1 MSEETNLSSVPN
13 EAAPAPAQPGGKRA
27 APVKSEKKNRTG
39 LVIGIVAAVLVL
51 AYAGLCAAAQTLYAH
66 AAFPGTSVLGLDVS
80 RLSAQQAEQ
89 LWTEQ
94 GEALL
99 QKTAVTL
106 TRDGADIASVSL
118 SDLGVTVLPT
128 YVSRAAGCDVQDRG
142 WGGTVESF
150 LRGGW
155 RFAASLFAA
164 EDVTPQLDVDPE
176 KLTAACDHI
185 ADTVGC
191 TLVDG
196 SYRLAEGEGLYIT
209 KPADGEKLDAAAL
222 ESALRQQLD
231 SRDLSPVACT
241 YTQRAAQPLDIQALH
256 DEISG
261 TMAAAICDKSTGK
274 PTQSR
279 VGVQFD
285 VAAVQAQLDAAQPG
299 EEFLADAQVQF
310 PPAATEELEQ
320 AMFRDVIGTCTT
332 TCAGPWG
339 RRQNIKLA
347 AAAINGRIYNP
358 GEEFWYNATVG
369 QRTEARGFQPAA
381 AYSGGKTV
389 TSIGGGICQV
399 SSTLYYAVLLSDLDI
414 VLRYCHM
421 FNPGYMPIGCDA
433 TVSWGGPDFAFRNS
447 RDYPIKIVTSYND
460 DTNELTCTIMGTKV
474 DDHYVVM
481 TNAVLAS
488 YDYQT
493 VYQESPDVAPG
504 EEVIDQYGHTG
515 YHVRTWRNIY
525 DGDGNL
531 LSSRVEADS
540 HYDVGNKIILVAP
553 GYLPDNNA

>member
-1 MSEETNLSSVPN
+1 MEETNNMSSVTVSGDG
-13 EAAPAPAQPGGKRA
+13 AAAAVPEKTPMPGGKKA
-27 APVKSEKKNRTG
+27 A
-39 LVIGIVAAVLVL
+39 LIIGIVLGVLVL
-51 AYAGLCAAAQTLYAH
+51 AYLAACVVTQTVYGSTALPH
-66 AAFPGTSVLGLDVS
+66 TDVLGLDVS
-80 RLSAQQAEQ
+80 GLTDQQIEA
-89 LWTEQ
+89 LWTEKGPQ
-94 GEALL
+94 LL
-99 QKTAVTL
+99 QDTAVSL
-106 TRDGADIASVSL
+106 TEDGAAIGDVSL
-118 SDLGVTVLPT
+118 ETLGVTVTPQAAAI
-128 YVSRAAGCDVQDRG
+128 AAGASQRYES
-142 WGGTVESF
+142 WGGGALAW

-155 RFAASLFAA
+155 AYIHSWFAQTSAVPQLTVDAAALDTACDDLAASLN
-164 EDVTPQLDVDPE
+164 
-176 KLTAACDHI
+176 C
-185 ADTVGC
+185 TV
-191 TLVDG
+191 VDG
-196 SYRLAEGEGLYIT
+196 GYRLEKGEGLYIT
-209 KPADGEKLDAAAL
+209 KPADGRMLDAQKLEGDLTAMLQSGAL
-222 ESALRQQLD
+222 T
-231 SRDLSPVACT
+231 PVACT
-241 YTQRAAQPLDIQALH
+241 YQEKKAQTVDVQTLH
-256 DEISG
+256 DQLAGEK
-261 TMAAAICDKSTGK
+261 AEAVCDKTTGE
-274 PTQSR
+274 PTESR
-279 VGVQFD
+279 VGVAFD
-285 VAAVQAQLDAAQPG
+285 VSAVQAQLDAAAPG
-299 EEFLADAQVQF
+299 AEFLADAQVEF
-310 PPAATEELEQ
+310 PTVSTEELQ
-320 AMFRDVIGTCTT
+320 ACMFRDVLGTFTT
-332 TCAGPWG
+332 KCAGPWG
-339 RRQNIKLA
+339 RHQNIKLA
-347 AAAINGRIYNP
+347 SAAINGKIYNP
-358 GEEFWYNATVG
+358 GEEFWYNSTVG
-369 QRTEARGFQPAA
+369 QRTAARGYQEAGVYEA
-381 AYSGGKTV
+381 GRTTTG
-389 TSIGGGICQV
+389 IGGGICQV

>member
-1 MSEETNLSSVPN
+1 MEETNNMSSVTVSGDG
-13 EAAPAPAQPGGKRA
+13 AAAAVPEKTPMPGGKKA
-27 APVKSEKKNRTG
+27 V
-39 LVIGIVAAVLVL
+39 LIIGIVLGVLVL
-51 AYAGLCAAAQTLYAH
+51 AYLAACVVTQTVYGSTALPH
-66 AAFPGTSVLGLDVS
+66 TDVLGLDVS
-80 RLSAQQAEQ
+80 RLTDQQIEA
-89 LWTEQ
+89 LWTEKGPQ
-94 GEALL
+94 LL
-99 QKTAVTL
+99 QDTAVSL
-106 TRDGADIASVSL
+106 TEDGAAIGDVSL
-118 SDLGVTVLPT
+118 ETLGVTVTPQAAAI
-128 YVSRAAGCDVQDRG
+128 AAGASQRYES
-142 WGGTVESF
+142 WGGGALAW

-155 RFAASLFAA
+155 AYIHSWFAQTSAVPQLTVDAAALDTACDDLAASLN
-164 EDVTPQLDVDPE
+164 
-176 KLTAACDHI
+176 C
-185 ADTVGC
+185 TV
-191 TLVDG
+191 VDG
-196 SYRLAEGEGLYIT
+196 GYRLEKGEGLYIT
-209 KPADGEKLDAAAL
+209 KPADGRMLDAQKLEGDLTAMLQSGAL
-222 ESALRQQLD
+222 T
-231 SRDLSPVACT
+231 PVACT
-241 YTQRAAQPLDIQALH
+241 YQEKKAQTVDVQTLH
-256 DEISG
+256 DQLAGEK
-261 TMAAAICDKSTGK
+261 AEAVCDKTTGE
-274 PTQSR
+274 PTESR
-279 VGVQFD
+279 VGVAFD
-285 VAAVQAQLDAAQPG
+285 VSAVQAQLDAAAPG
-299 EEFLADAQVQF
+299 TEFLADAQVEF
-310 PPAATEELEQ
+310 PTVSTEELQ
-320 AMFRDVIGTCTT
+320 ACMFRDVLGTFTT
-332 TCAGPWG
+332 KCAGPWG
-339 RRQNIKLA
+339 RHQNIKLA
-347 AAAINGRIYNP
+347 SAAINGKIYNP
-358 GEEFWYNATVG
+358 GEEFWYNSTVG
-369 QRTEARGFQPAA
+369 QRTAARGYQEAGVYEA
-381 AYSGGKTV
+381 GRTTTG
-389 TSIGGGICQV
+389 IGGGICQV

>member
-1 MSEETNLSSVPN
+1 MEETNNMSSVTVSGDG
-13 EAAPAPAQPGGKRA
+13 AAAAVPEKTPMPGGKKA
-27 APVKSEKKNRTG
+27 A
-39 LVIGIVAAVLVL
+39 LIIGIVLGVLVL
-51 AYAGLCAAAQTLYAH
+51 AYLAACVVTQTVYGSTALPH
-66 AAFPGTSVLGLDVS
+66 TDVLGLDVS
-80 RLSAQQAEQ
+80 RLTDQQIEA
-89 LWTEQ
+89 LWTEKGQ
-94 GEALL
+94 QLL
-99 QKTAVTL
+99 QDTAVSL
-106 TRDGADIASVSL
+106 TEDGAAIGDVSL
-118 SDLGVTVLPT
+118 ETLGVTVTPQAAAI
-128 YVSRAAGCDVQDRG
+128 AAGASQRYES
-142 WGGTVESF
+142 WGGGALAW

-155 RFAASLFAA
+155 AYIHSWFAQTSAVPQLTVDAAALDTACDDLAASLN
-164 EDVTPQLDVDPE
+164 
-176 KLTAACDHI
+176 C
-185 ADTVGC
+185 TV
-191 TLVDG
+191 VDG
-196 SYRLAEGEGLYIT
+196 GYRLEKGEGLYIT
-209 KPADGEKLDAAAL
+209 KPADGRMLDAQKLEGDLTAMLQSGAL
-222 ESALRQQLD
+222 T
-231 SRDLSPVACT
+231 PVACT
-241 YTQRAAQPLDIQALH
+241 YQEKKAQTVDVQTLH
-256 DEISG
+256 DQLAGEK
-261 TMAAAICDKSTGK
+261 AEAVCDKTTGE
-274 PTQSR
+274 PTESR
-279 VGVQFD
+279 VGVAFD
-285 VAAVQAQLDAAQPG
+285 VSAVQAQLDAAAPG
-299 EEFLADAQVQF
+299 TEFLADAQVEF
-310 PPAATEELEQ
+310 PTVSTEELQ
-320 AMFRDVIGTCTT
+320 ACMFRDVLGTFTT
-332 TCAGPWG
+332 KCAGPWG
-339 RRQNIKLA
+339 RHQNIKLA
-347 AAAINGRIYNP
+347 SAAINGKIYNP
-358 GEEFWYNATVG
+358 GEEFWYNSTVG
-369 QRTEARGFQPAA
+369 QRTAARGYQEAGVYEA
-381 AYSGGKTV
+381 GRTTTG
-389 TSIGGGICQV
+389 IGGGICQV

>member
-1 MSEETNLSSVPN
+1 MEETNNMSSVTVSGDG
-13 EAAPAPAQPGGKRA
+13 AAAAVPEKTPMPGGKKA
-27 APVKSEKKNRTG
+27 A
-39 LVIGIVAAVLVL
+39 LIIGIVLGVLVL
-51 AYAGLCAAAQTLYAH
+51 AYLAACVVTQTVYGSTALPH
-66 AAFPGTSVLGLDVS
+66 TDVLGLDVS
-80 RLSAQQAEQ
+80 RLTDQQIEA
-89 LWTEQ
+89 LWTEKGPQ
-94 GEALL
+94 LL
-99 QKTAVTL
+99 QDTAVSL
-106 TRDGADIASVSL
+106 TEDGAAIGDVSL
-118 SDLGVTVLPT
+118 ETLGVTVTPQAAAI
-128 YVSRAAGCDVQDRG
+128 AAGASQRYES
-142 WGGTVESF
+142 WGGGALAW

-155 RFAASLFAA
+155 AYIHSWFAQTSAVPQLTVDAAALDTACDDLAASLN
-164 EDVTPQLDVDPE
+164 
-176 KLTAACDHI
+176 C
-185 ADTVGC
+185 TV
-191 TLVDG
+191 VDG
-196 SYRLAEGEGLYIT
+196 GYRLEKGEGLYIT
-209 KPADGEKLDAAAL
+209 KPADGRMLDAQKLEGDLTAMLQSGAL
-222 ESALRQQLD
+222 T
-231 SRDLSPVACT
+231 PVACT
-241 YTQRAAQPLDIQALH
+241 YQEKKAQTVDVQTLH
-256 DEISG
+256 DQLAGEK
-261 TMAAAICDKSTGK
+261 AEAVCDKTTGE
-274 PTQSR
+274 PTESR
-279 VGVQFD
+279 VGVAFD
-285 VAAVQAQLDAAQPG
+285 VSAVQAQLDAAAPG
-299 EEFLADAQVQF
+299 AEFLADAQVEF
-310 PPAATEELEQ
+310 PTVSTEELQ
-320 AMFRDVIGTCTT
+320 ACMFRDVLGTFTT
-332 TCAGPWG
+332 KCAGPWG
-339 RRQNIKLA
+339 RHQNIKLA
-347 AAAINGRIYNP
+347 SAAINGKIYNP

-369 QRTEARGFQPAA
+369 QRTAARGYQEAGVYEA
-381 AYSGGKTV
+381 GRTTTG
-389 TSIGGGICQV
+389 IGGGICQV

-460 DTNELTCTIMGTKV
+460 DTNELTCTILGTKV

>member
-1 MSEETNLSSVPN
+1 MEETNNMSSVTVSGDG
-13 EAAPAPAQPGGKRA
+13 AAAAVPEKAPMPGGKKA
-27 APVKSEKKNRTG
+27 A
-39 LVIGIVAAVLVL
+39 LIIGIVLGVLVL
-51 AYAGLCAAAQTLYAH
+51 AYLAACVVTQTVYGSTALPH
-66 AAFPGTSVLGLDVS
+66 TDVLGLDVS
-80 RLSAQQAEQ
+80 RLTDQQIEA
-89 LWTEQ
+89 LWTEKGPQ
-94 GEALL
+94 LL
-99 QKTAVTL
+99 QDTAVSL
-106 TRDGADIASVSL
+106 TEDGAAIGDVSL
-118 SDLGVTVLPT
+118 ETLGVTVTPQAAAI
-128 YVSRAAGCDVQDRG
+128 AAGASQRYES
-142 WGGTVESF
+142 WGGGALAW

-155 RFAASLFAA
+155 AYIHSWFAQTSAVPQLTVDAAALDTACDDLAASLN
-164 EDVTPQLDVDPE
+164 
-176 KLTAACDHI
+176 C
-185 ADTVGC
+185 TV
-191 TLVDG
+191 VDG
-196 SYRLAEGEGLYIT
+196 GYRLEKGEGLYIT
-209 KPADGEKLDAAAL
+209 KPADGRMLDAQKLEGDLTAMLQSGAL
-222 ESALRQQLD
+222 T
-231 SRDLSPVACT
+231 PVACT
-241 YTQRAAQPLDIQALH
+241 YQEKKAQTVDVQTLH
-256 DEISG
+256 DQLAGEK
-261 TMAAAICDKSTGK
+261 AEAVCDKTTGE
-274 PTQSR
+274 PTESR
-279 VGVQFD
+279 VGVAFD
-285 VAAVQAQLDAAQPG
+285 VSAVQAQLDAAAPG
-299 EEFLADAQVQF
+299 AEFLADAQVEF
-310 PPAATEELEQ
+310 PTVSTEELQ
-320 AMFRDVIGTCTT
+320 ACMFRDVLGTFTT
-332 TCAGPWG
+332 KCAGPWG
-339 RRQNIKLA
+339 RHQNIKLA
-347 AAAINGRIYNP
+347 SAAINGKIYNP
-358 GEEFWYNATVG
+358 GEEFWYNSTVG
-369 QRTEARGFQPAA
+369 QRTAARGYQEAGVYEA
-381 AYSGGKTV
+381 GRTTTG
-389 TSIGGGICQV
+389 IGGGICQV

>member
-1 MSEETNLSSVPN
+1 MEETNNMSSVTVSGDG
-13 EAAPAPAQPGGKRA
+13 AAAAVPEKTPMPGGKKA
-27 APVKSEKKNRTG
+27 A
-39 LVIGIVAAVLVL
+39 LIIGIVLGVLGL
-51 AYAGLCAAAQTLYAH
+51 AYLAACVVTQTVYGSTALPH
-66 AAFPGTSVLGLDVS
+66 TDVLGLDVS
-80 RLSAQQAEQ
+80 RLTDQQIEA
-89 LWTEQ
+89 LWTEKGPQ
-94 GEALL
+94 LL
-99 QKTAVTL
+99 QDTAVSL
-106 TRDGADIASVSL
+106 TEDGAAIGDVSL
-118 SDLGVTVLPT
+118 ETLGVTVTPQAAAI
-128 YVSRAAGCDVQDRG
+128 AAGASQRYES
-142 WGGTVESF
+142 WGGGALAW

-155 RFAASLFAA
+155 AYIHSWFAQTSAVPQLTVDAAALDTACDDLAASLN
-164 EDVTPQLDVDPE
+164 
-176 KLTAACDHI
+176 C
-185 ADTVGC
+185 TV
-191 TLVDG
+191 VDG
-196 SYRLAEGEGLYIT
+196 GYRLEKGEGLYIT
-209 KPADGEKLDAAAL
+209 KPADGRMLDAQKLEGDLTAMLQSGAL
-222 ESALRQQLD
+222 T
-231 SRDLSPVACT
+231 PVACT
-241 YTQRAAQPLDIQALH
+241 YQEKKAQTVDVQTLH
-256 DEISG
+256 DQLAGEK
-261 TMAAAICDKSTGK
+261 AEAVCDKTTGE
-274 PTQSR
+274 PTESR
-279 VGVQFD
+279 VGVAFD
-285 VAAVQAQLDAAQPG
+285 VSAVQAQLDAAAPG
-299 EEFLADAQVQF
+299 TEFLADAQVEF
-310 PPAATEELEQ
+310 PTVSTEELQ
-320 AMFRDVIGTCTT
+320 ACMFRDVLGTFTT
-332 TCAGPWG
+332 KCAGPWG
-339 RRQNIKLA
+339 RHQNIKLA
-347 AAAINGRIYNP
+347 SAAINGKIYNP
-358 GEEFWYNATVG
+358 GEEFWYNSTVG
-369 QRTEARGFQPAA
+369 QRTAARGYQEAGVYEA
-381 AYSGGKTV
+381 GRTTTG
-389 TSIGGGICQV
+389 IGGGICQV

>member
-1 MSEETNLSSVPN
+1 MEETNNMSSVTVSGDG
-13 EAAPAPAQPGGKRA
+13 AAAAVPEKTPMPGGKKA
-27 APVKSEKKNRTG
+27 A
-39 LVIGIVAAVLVL
+39 LIIGIVLGVLVL
-51 AYAGLCAAAQTLYAH
+51 AYLAACVVTQTVYGSTALPH
-66 AAFPGTSVLGLDVS
+66 TDVLGLDVS
-80 RLSAQQAEQ
+80 RLTDQQIEA
-89 LWTEQ
+89 LWTEKGPQ
-94 GEALL
+94 LL
-99 QKTAVTL
+99 QDTAVSL
-106 TRDGADIASVSL
+106 TEDGAAIGDVSL
-118 SDLGVTVLPT
+118 ETLGVTVTPQAAAI
-128 YVSRAAGCDVQDRG
+128 AAGASQRYES
-142 WGGTVESF
+142 WGGGALAW

-155 RFAASLFAA
+155 AYIHSWFAQTSAVPQLTVDAAALDTACDDLAASLN
-164 EDVTPQLDVDPE
+164 
-176 KLTAACDHI
+176 C
-185 ADTVGC
+185 TV
-191 TLVDG
+191 VDG
-196 SYRLAEGEGLYIT
+196 GYRLEKGEGLYIT
-209 KPADGEKLDAAAL
+209 KPADGRMLDAQMLEGDLTAMLQSGAL
-222 ESALRQQLD
+222 T
-231 SRDLSPVACT
+231 PVACT
-241 YTQRAAQPLDIQALH
+241 YQEKKAQTVDVQTLH
-256 DEISG
+256 DQLAGEK
-261 TMAAAICDKSTGK
+261 AEAVCDKTTGE
-274 PTQSR
+274 PTESR
-279 VGVQFD
+279 VGVAFD
-285 VAAVQAQLDAAQPG
+285 VSAVQAQLDAAAPG
-299 EEFLADAQVQF
+299 AEFLADAQVEF
-310 PPAATEELEQ
+310 PTVSTEELQ
-320 AMFRDVIGTCTT
+320 ACMFRDVLGTFTT
-332 TCAGPWG
+332 KCAGPWG
-339 RRQNIKLA
+339 RHQNIKLA
-347 AAAINGRIYNP
+347 SAAINGKIYNP
-358 GEEFWYNATVG
+358 GEEFWYNSTVG
-369 QRTEARGFQPAA
+369 QRTAARGYQEAGVYEA
-381 AYSGGKTV
+381 GRTTTG
-389 TSIGGGICQV
+389 IGGGICQV

>member
-1 MSEETNLSSVPN
+1 MEETNNMSSVTVSGDG
-13 EAAPAPAQPGGKRA
+13 AAAAVPEKTPMPGGKKA
-27 APVKSEKKNRTG
+27 A
-39 LVIGIVAAVLVL
+39 LIIGIVLGVLVL
-51 AYAGLCAAAQTLYAH
+51 AYLAACVVTQTVYGSTALPH
-66 AAFPGTSVLGLDVS
+66 TDVLGLDVS
-80 RLSAQQAEQ
+80 KLTDQQIEA
-89 LWTEQ
+89 LWTEKGPQ
-94 GEALL
+94 LL
-99 QKTAVTL
+99 QDTAVSL
-106 TRDGADIASVSL
+106 TEDGAAIGDVSL
-118 SDLGVTVLPT
+118 ETLGVTVTPQAAAI
-128 YVSRAAGCDVQDRG
+128 AAGASQRYES
-142 WGGTVESF
+142 WGGGALAW

-155 RFAASLFAA
+155 AYIHSWFAQTSAVPQLTVDAAALDTACDDLAASLN
-164 EDVTPQLDVDPE
+164 
-176 KLTAACDHI
+176 C
-185 ADTVGC
+185 TV
-191 TLVDG
+191 VDG
-196 SYRLAEGEGLYIT
+196 GYRLEKGEGLYIT
-209 KPADGEKLDAAAL
+209 KPADGRMLDAQKLEGDLTAMLQSGAL
-222 ESALRQQLD
+222 T
-231 SRDLSPVACT
+231 PVACT
-241 YTQRAAQPLDIQALH
+241 YQEKKAQTVDVQTLH
-256 DEISG
+256 DQLAGEK
-261 TMAAAICDKSTGK
+261 AEAVCDKTTGE
-274 PTQSR
+274 PTESR
-279 VGVQFD
+279 VGVAFD
-285 VAAVQAQLDAAQPG
+285 VSAVQAQLDAAAPG
-299 EEFLADAQVQF
+299 TEFLADAQVEF
-310 PPAATEELEQ
+310 PTVSTEELQ
-320 AMFRDVIGTCTT
+320 ACMFRDVLGTFTT
-332 TCAGPWG
+332 KCAGPWG
-339 RRQNIKLA
+339 RHQNIKLA
-347 AAAINGRIYNP
+347 SAAINGKIYNP
-358 GEEFWYNATVG
+358 GEEFWYNSTVG
-369 QRTEARGFQPAA
+369 QRTAARGYQEAGVYEA
-381 AYSGGKTV
+381 GRTTTG
-389 TSIGGGICQV
+389 IGGGICQV